1 MKKLWILSLLLAL
14 LLLFTLAPA
23 YAVNHPVGATR
34 LAPYNT
40 IETAIG
46 AAADH
51 DTLMVD
57 PGTYT
62 VPAAGYDVNHPLTI
76 KGQRGADFTILQT
89 TGTNTPVFKITAD
102 NVTISGFTMHPPYG
116 TDLSGVRRAGVI
128 VGGTG
133 VLSPTATPVT
143 GAVITKCIIEFF
155 PFGIAVLNA
164 DGTQI
169 TSNIIRYCPEN
180 FGVGGIGIRMVV
192 LDLNPIDDAGDFAI
206 TNTLIKS
213 NSIYDNAS
221 WAIYMVGETAS
232 ALVNLAG
239 TQIKSNTFFNNG
251 SFDGTIPPYNGNG
264 MGIMIVKVQG
274 PITITS
280 NKFLELRGG
289 STTNLINVDV
299 ASTGVTHTGNKTYP
313 KLQGTVTGGS
323 FGVDP

>member
-1 MKKLWILSLLLAL
+1 MLGLFLAVN
-14 LLLFTLAPA
+14 AA
-23 YAVNHPVGATR
+23 YAVTHPVGVTR

-51 DTLMVD
+51 DTLIVD

-62 VPAAGYDVNHPLTI
+62 VPAAGYDVNKPLTI
-76 KGQRGADFTILQT
+76 KGQKGADFTILQT

-102 NVTISGFTMHPPYG
+102 DVTISGFTMHPPYG
-116 TDLSGVRRAGVI
+116 TDLSGVRRAAVI

-133 VLSPTATPVT
+133 VTSPTLTTVT

-164 DGTQI
+164 DGAQI
-169 TSNIIRYCPEN
+169 TGNIIRYCPEN

-192 LDLNPIDDAGDFAI
+192 LDLNPTDNVGDFAI
-206 TNTLIKS
+206 TNTLIKN
-213 NSIYDNAS
+213 NSIYDNGS
-221 WAIYMVGETAS
+221 WAVYMIGETAS

-274 PITITS
+274 PVTITS

-289 STTNLINVDV
+289 STTNLINVDGV
-299 ASTGVTHTGNKTYP
+299 SAEVTHTGNKTYP
-313 KLQGTVTGGS
+313 KLKGTLSGGS
-323 FGVDP
+323 FGVP